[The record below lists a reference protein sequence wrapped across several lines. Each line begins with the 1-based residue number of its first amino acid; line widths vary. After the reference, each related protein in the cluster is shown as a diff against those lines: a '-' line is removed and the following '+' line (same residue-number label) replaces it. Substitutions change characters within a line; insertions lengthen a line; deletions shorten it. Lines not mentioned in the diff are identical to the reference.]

1 MISIKHVY
9 KSFATPKASG
19 KTRRKVGADVSYA
32 ASVSGNPALGAAAV
46 VQAADE
52 AADALAPVDSDG
64 LVHALSDINIDIAD
78 GDVFGIIGMS
88 GAGKST
94 LVRTINLLE
103 RPTSGT
109 IEVDGRDVTAL
120 SGEELRAYRR
130 RVAMIFQ
137 NFGLLAQKTV
147 LDNVCF
153 PFLAAS
159 GKVTAENRARALE
172 LLDRVGLAEKTQS
185 YPSQLSGG
193 QKQRVAIA
201 RALACEP
208 EVILCDEATSALDP
222 KSTNTILKLLRDIN
236 RETGVTLVVIT
247 HSMDVVEKICN
258 NVAVLEHGRVVEQ
271 GSVAKVFADP
281 QAEATRVL
289 LGKVDW
295 DA

>member
-64 LVHALSDINIDIAD
+64 LVHALSDINIDIAG

-172 LLDRVGLAEKTQS
+172 LLDRVGLAEKAQS

>member
-1 MISIKHVY
+1 MLDAAAPASAQSANPVPAAAA
-9 KSFATPKASG
+9 ATAATAEAIAAASG
-19 KTRRKVGADVSYA
+19 PDGTVR
-32 ASVSGNPALGAAAV
+32 AL
-46 VQAADE
+46 D
-52 AADALAPVDSDG
+52 
-64 LVHALSDINIDIAD
+64 DICLEIAD
-78 GDVFGIIGMS
+78 GDIFGIIGMS

-103 RPTSGT
+103 RPTSGS
-109 IEVDGRDVTAL
+109 IVVDGVDVTGLTGAQ
-120 SGEELRAYRR
+120 LREYRR

-153 PFLAAS
+153 PFLAAA
-159 GKVTAENRARALE
+159 GKVTDADRERALS
-172 LLDRVGLAEKTQS
+172 LLERVGLREKASS

-193 QKQRVAIA
+193 QQQRVAIA
-201 RALACEP
+201 RALACDP

-247 HSMDVVEKICN
+247 HSMDVVEKICR
-258 NVAVLEHGRVVEQ
+258 NVAVLDAGRVVEQ
-271 GSVAKVFADP
+271 GSVEQVFADP
-281 QAEATRVL
+281 RADATRVL
-289 LGKVDW
+289 LGKVEW